1 MKSKSTFSRE
11 WLPGNIMVVI
21 LGVLAM
27 TCVYL
32 DGVDYPSSVKAGEI
46 VTFTAHTRFEAAEDR
61 NNPSR
66 VVIAF
71 LAPKS
76 WNAASNTTAT
86 YTSNID
92 EGVQTMSLVPA
103 GTVPKNRPGET
114 WHSAIRSLYGFGANV
129 LDDMEWI
136 VLWSDKTYTV
146 RNGDRLTADIKIAVK
161 AGPYNLRFKPTFFLN
176 YTDDGI
182 GGSTDH
188 YKVFHGDCFE
198 VTDGKGDIIDFC
210 QLQFNSAQPLMSTMN
225 DYVTFSFQG
234 DVEEND
240 LIGAESI
247 HFCAT
252 AFTSGGQTIVK
263 CELDES
269 TRMKKAF
276 QFGNTYSITIWP
288 ASYFDVPEGEELVR
302 IEYSFK
308 NQDGSVEI
316 KDKTG
321 TPYRYTFYCE

>member
-103 GTVPKNRPGET
+103 GTVPKTDRAKPG
-114 WHSAIRSLYGFGANV
+114 
-129 LDDMEWI
+129 
-136 VLWSDKTYTV
+136 TV
-146 RNGDRLTADIKIAVK
+146 RSDPCMVL
-161 AGPYNLRFKPTFFLN
+161 
-176 YTDDGI
+176 
-182 GGSTDH
+182 
-188 YKVFHGDCFE
+188 
-198 VTDGKGDIIDFC
+198 
-210 QLQFNSAQPLMSTMN
+210 AQT
-225 DYVTFSFQG
+225 
-234 DVEEND
+234 
-240 LIGAESI
+240 
-247 HFCAT
+247 CW
-252 AFTSGGQTIVK
+252 
-263 CELDES
+263 
-269 TRMKKAF
+269 
-276 QFGNTYSITIWP
+276 TIWNG
-288 ASYFDVPEGEELVR
+288 SYSGPINLHSKER
-302 IEYSFK
+302 
-308 NQDGSVEI
+308 
-316 KDKTG
+316 
-321 TPYRYTFYCE
+321 